1 MYPNDPFNTQPTGI
15 DYLNQIATPPPASG
29 MNKKT
34 KLLLAVIGVLGVMSL
49 ILIGVMAMNP
59 KSSVSLNHVAAR
71 LQKLQHITAT
81 YKPKLKS
88 AATQDINSSLDAI
101 LVSANKSI
109 AEPAAR
115 SGLDITKQAKELA
128 ALDSPE
134 TLTKKLDEA
143 LLNADLDAVYTY
155 TMNTELA
162 DTILLLERV
171 QKSTRDSS
179 LQTILTKIITDLTNI
194 RKQLVTPEQ

>member
-1 MYPNDPFNTQPTGI
+1 MYPNDPFNAQPSGI

-34 KLLLAVIGVLGVMSL
+34 KLLLAIIGVMGVISL
-49 ILIGVMAMNP
+49 ILIGIMAMNP
-59 KSSVSLNHVAAR
+59 KSGASLNHVAAR
-71 LQKLQHITAT
+71 LQKLQHITTT

-88 AATQDINSSLDAI
+88 TATQDINSSLNAI

-115 SGLDITKQAKELA
+115 SGLDVAKQAKELA
-128 ALDSPE
+128 ALDPPE
-134 TLTKKLDEA
+134 ELVKKLDDA
-143 LLNADLDAVYTY
+143 LLNANLDVVYTY
-155 TMNTELA
+155 TINTELA

-171 QKSTRDSS
+171 QKATRDSD
-179 LQTILTKIITDLTNI
+179 LQTVLTKIIADLTNI
-194 RKQLVTPEQ
+194 RKQLVTPSQ